1 MEHLTLALIAAALF
15 IPFVTKAQTSTDS
28 VRLGEAVVTGSRTAT
43 DPRHL
48 PQTVSVINRSELT
61 QDNRQSLLPTLAEQ
75 VPGLMATSRGMMGYG
90 VSGGG
95 SGGMMLRGISS
106 GAAQL
111 LVLVDGHPQY
121 NGIYGHSVG
130 DALQTMLAERVEVL
144 RGPASSIYGSNAMG
158 GVVNIVTRQPL
169 ADGSRTS
176 VNIGAGSY
184 GTVQSEASYQYR
196 RGRFSS
202 TAAGQYGRS
211 DNHRPHMGFEQYGGF
226 AKLAYAFSNH
236 WNAYAD
242 ATVTH
247 FNASYPGTVT
257 APMLEADQWITRG
270 AVSLGVENHY
280 GRTSGRLSFYDN
292 FGRHK
297 INDGYNADT
306 GSPQTRLF
314 RSRDALMGLSF
325 YQNAKL
331 WQGGHFTVGF
341 DYQNIYGHAYY
352 TSRATGEVLETANKQ
367 SGEERSHELAAYA
380 SFRQNV
386 ATWLTLSASARYD
399 RHSVTGA
406 EWVPEAGAVVRVS
419 HFGQLKLTASKGFRN
434 PTMREMYLYPPSNT
448 NLRPERLWNYEVAW
462 SGLALGN
469 RLSYGLNL
477 FCIDADNI
485 IQTVNR
491 QNVNTGC
498 LNNKGIEAELT
509 WQVSSHVSLSTNH
522 SWLEMKRPVVSAP
535 KYKGYVGTNLS
546 YGKFRLHAGLTQV
559 CGLYTQT
566 GENER
571 TENFT
576 LLNASASY
584 QLLKPLRLW
593 LRADNLLAQRYEY
606 ISGMPMPRT
615 TFMAG
620 IQLDF

>member
-15 IPFVTKAQTSTDS
+15 IPFGTKAQTSADS

-75 VPGLMATSRGMMGYG
+75 VPGLMVTSRGMMGYG

-111 LVLVDGHPQY
+111 LVLIDGNPQY

-176 VNIGAGSY
+176 VNVGAGSY
-184 GTVQSEASYQYR
+184 GTFQSEASYQYR

-242 ATVTH
+242 ANVTH
-247 FNASYPGTVT
+247 FNASYPGTAT

-331 WQGGHFTVGF
+331 WQGGHLTVGF

-380 SFRQNV
+380 SFRQDV
-386 ATWLTLSASARYD
+386 ATWLTLSAGARYD

-419 HFGQLKLTASKGFRN
+419 RFGQLKLTASKGFRN

-462 SGLALGN
+462 SGQALGN

-498 LNNKGIEAELT
+498 LNNKGIEAELA
-509 WQVSSHVSLSTNH
+509 WQVNSHVSLTTNH

-535 KYKGYVGTNLS
+535 KYKGYAGANLS
-546 YGKFRLHAGLTQV
+546 YGKFRFHAGLTQV

-606 ISGMPMPRT
+606 ITGMPMPRT

-620 IQLDF
+620 VQLDF